1 MLWIEYFQCS
11 CREFNTKQ
19 WAISRQMRLSYF
31 CCVKGK
37 FYKYQGTGNDF
48 VVLDGRE
55 WSHDWNE
62 QQVQKICSRKW
73 GIGSDGLIVVK
84 PHASLDF
91 EMVFFNPDGSQS
103 FCGNGSRVAVSFF
116 NRFFKDQGNFNFM
129 AIDGE
134 HSAKMEGHEVE
145 VKMKNVQG
153 GFTWESGCFLNTGS
167 PHVIV
172 PHSELE
178 SLDIFLEGRRVR
190 YHADFANHNG
200 TNVNFVRFGERG
212 LEVRTYERGVEDETL
227 SCGTGVTAAGLY
239 YLEQKKMSGSVS
251 IQTRGGQLE
260 VRADRKGSF
269 EFENVYLKGGAE
281 FVFEG
286 VWEV

>member
-1 MLWIEYFQCS
+1 
-11 CREFNTKQ
+11 
-19 WAISRQMRLSYF
+19 MRLSYF
-31 CCVKGK
+31 CFVKGK

-73 GIGSDGLIVVK
+73 GIGSDGLIIVK

-116 NRFFKDQGNFNFM
+116 NRYFNKQGIFNFM
-129 AIDGE
+129 AIDGV
-134 HSAKMEGHEVE
+134 HSAKLEGHVVE

-172 PHSELE
+172 PLSELE
-178 SLDIFLEGRRVR
+178 SLDILSEGRRVR
-190 YHADFANHNG
+190 YHTDFANHNG
-200 TNVNFVRFGERG
+200 TNVNFVQLGEMG

-227 SCGTGVTAAGLY
+227 SCGTGVTASGLY
-239 YLEQKKMSGSVS
+239 YLEQKQSSGEVI
-251 IQTRGGQLE
+251 IQTRGGVLQVSAE
-260 VRADRKGSF
+260 RIRAY